1 MRYFESREKGL
12 VIVSLGNGE
21 LLLESLREV
30 AKQTGMHTGI
40 LLTGIGSLSR
50 GRIHIV
56 STNEVP
62 PEEKYFDL
70 SGPLEVVS
78 FAGLIAAYEP
88 HIHIA
93 MMDAK
98 GRFHGGHLEEGCA
111 ILTLAE
117 ITLQHVPD
125 LRLVR
130 RSLDGSRV
138 KPLFAE

>member
-1 MRYFESREKGL
+1 MRYFESRKEGL
-12 VIVSLGNGE
+12 VFVSLSGGE
-21 LLLESLREV
+21 LLLESIREV
-30 AKQTGMHTGI
+30 ADQTGMHTGI

-50 GRIHIV
+50 ARIHIV

-70 SGPLEVVS
+70 PGPLEVVG
-78 FAGLIAAYEP
+78 FAGIIAGYEP

-93 MMDAK
+93 MMDAT
-98 GRFHGGHLEEGCA
+98 GRFHGGHVEEGCA

-130 RSLDGSRV
+130 RSLDGSRI